1 MLEAV
6 QTFLNYVAVERGLS
20 RHTIAAYSNDLRSLV
35 EFLSTP
41 AARGI
46 RGPASWQDVTR
57 DDVARYLADMD
68 ERGYSTTTRARKVA
82 SLKSFMG
89 FMKAEGLVKDNPVAH
104 VRSPRIGRR
113 LPKAMNVEDTGRLL
127 DAAARDTTPGG
138 LRDYAILE
146 LMYASGMRVSEVTG
160 LDVKDVDLDAATVRA
175 FGKGSKERVIPLH
188 ETAVAASR
196 NYLANGRPSHAG
208 RHGETEALF
217 LDARGHRITRQG
229 VWLRLRRAAA
239 SAGIT
244 SHITPH
250 TLRHSFATH
259 LLHGGA
265 SLRHVQELLG
275 HASIATTQVYTHLTS
290 DHVRREYEKAHPRA
304 S

>member
-6 QTFLNYVAVERGLS
+6 HTFLDYVAVERGLS

-35 EFLSTP
+35 GFLSSTTVL
-41 AARGI
+41 RNQ
-46 RGPASWQDVTR
+46 SQTWQAVTR
-57 DDVARYLADMD
+57 DDIARFMADMD
-68 ERGYSTTTRARKVA
+68 ERGYSTATRARKVA

-89 FMKAEGLVKDNPVAH
+89 FMKAEGLINDNPIAH

-113 LPKAMNVEDTGRLL
+113 LPKVMNVEDAGRLL
-127 DAAARDTTPGG
+127 DSAARDTSPEG

-160 LDVKDVDLDAATVRA
+160 LDVKDVDLNAATVRA
-175 FGKGSKERVIPLH
+175 FGQGSKERVIPLH
-188 ETAVAASR
+188 EPAVEASR
-196 NYLANGRPSHAG
+196 NYLARGRPVSAG

-217 LDARGHRITRQG
+217 LDVRGRRITRQG
-229 VWLRLRRAAA
+229 VWLRLRRVAALT
-239 SAGIT
+239 GIT

-290 DHVRREYEKAHPRA
+290 DHVRREYERAHPRA